1 MLLATNLCKFFLQIS
16 AVLLPPSY
24 LVDKGNSESF
34 EGEGQQCLVCLVRR
48 IPPNERIQGT
58 PVEQFTTKLDTQGT
72 IIALD
77 ASGVSPRYS
86 QYINKVGL
94 KSLCLGM
101 VTILAKHN
109 HSSL

>member
-1 MLLATNLCKFFLQIS
+1 MNYAISHSNFKIQILQIS

-86 QYINKVGL
+86 QYINKVRYEEAL
-94 KSLCLGM
+94 SPKSQS
-101 VTILAKHN
+101 V
-109 HSSL
+109 